1 MKRFA
6 NLNLRRAL
14 VHAALLL
21 STILMISRVPSY
33 GQEFDPTWYDPWASA
48 TVVAH
53 AAQPQ
58 AAKQE
63 KPHAA
68 TVATVKVK
76 TAAAGQHTAKAHVK
90 AASRTR
96 PS

>member
-6 NLNLRRAL
+6 NLNFRRAL
-14 VHAALLL
+14 VHAALLF
-21 STILMISRVPSY
+21 TILMISRVPSY
-33 GQEFDPTWYDPWASA
+33 GQEFEPTWYDPWASA
-48 TVVAH
+48 TLVAH

-58 AAKQE
+58 TAKQE

-68 TVATVKVK
+68 IGAKAKVK
-76 TAAAGQHTAKAHVK
+76 TTTAAQHTAKVHAK
-90 AASRTR
+90 PASRTR

>member
-6 NLNLRRAL
+6 NLNFRKAL
-14 VHAALLL
+14 AHAALLF
-21 STILMISRVPSY
+21 TILMISRVSSY

-58 AAKQE
+58 TAKQE

-68 TVATVKVK
+68 IVAKTKK
-76 TAAAGQHTAKAHVK
+76 TAASGQHTAKAHAK